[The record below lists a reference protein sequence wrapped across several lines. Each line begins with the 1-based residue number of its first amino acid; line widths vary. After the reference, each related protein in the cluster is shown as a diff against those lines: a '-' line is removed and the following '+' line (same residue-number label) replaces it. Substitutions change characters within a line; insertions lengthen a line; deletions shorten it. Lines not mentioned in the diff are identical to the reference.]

1 MKYLK
6 LFEEWSPKFNQTLQA
21 ALKTAQETRK
31 GFGKVAQDITD
42 YASKQVSKEI
52 FTLNLNGI
60 FKGQEV
66 DQEVK
71 IMHKAEVLLEPMTNV
86 SIGSQHGV
94 IMTMTQRPKFPATAL
109 IIPVLIPRSESH
121 SHSFITFKNYGD
133 RTDIEL
139 AVDIPVVINSE
150 WGNPGQA
157 MGSASPDRYSIDKL
171 LPINVRFSDRGSLE
185 DFLAMLI
192 QSILS
197 SNEGGSPAEGDRYGY
212 TTTNPLVMQYGG
224 FSKLT
229 PEEQEKNYQK
239 LPGLTKEKQDI
250 LEFIQKNLLDKDIRN
265 LLM

>member
-94 IMTMTQRPKFPATAL
+94 IMTQLTGKL

-139 AVDIPVVINSE
+139 AVDIPLVINSFK
-150 WGNPGQA
+150 GQA

-185 DFLAMLI
+185 DFLAI
-192 QSILS
+192 KNNFNI
-197 SNEGGSPAEGDRYGY
+197 
-212 TTTNPLVMQYGG
+212 
-224 FSKLT
+224 KL
-229 PEEQEKNYQK
+229 
-239 LPGLTKEKQDI
+239 
-250 LEFIQKNLLDKDIRN
+250 
-265 LLM
+265 

>member
-66 DQEVK
+66 DEEVK

-86 SIGSQHGV
+86 SIGSQQGV
-94 IMTMTQRPKFPATAL
+94 IMTKFDDAL

-133 RTDIEL
+133 RTDIKL
-139 AVDIPVVINSE
+139 AVDIPVGYYSRKQQ
-150 WGNPGQA
+150 QA

-185 DFLAMLI
+185 NFLAMLI

-197 SNEGGSPAEGDRYGY
+197 SNEGGSPAEPDRYGY
-212 TTTNPLVMQYGG
+212 TTTNTAILNTGG
-224 FSKLT
+224 FSKCT
-229 PEEQEKNYQK
+229 PEEQEKWYEK

>member
-6 LFEEWSPKFNQTLQA
+6 LFEEWSPKFNKTLQV

-66 DQEVK
+66 DEEVK

-86 SIGSQHGV
+86 SIG
-94 IMTMTQRPKFPATAL
+94 PKFSTMAL

-139 AVDIPVVINSE
+139 AVDIPVESASSMIKKRRAGLPQDGLCV
-150 WGNPGQA
+150 
-157 MGSASPDRYSIDKL
+157 GSASPDRYSIDKL

-197 SNEGGSPAEGDRYGY
+197 SNEGGRPAEGDRYGY
-212 TTTNPLVMQYGG
+212 TTTNTAILNTGG
-224 FSKLT
+224 FSKCT
-229 PEEQEKNYQK
+229 PEEQEKYYEK

>member
-66 DQEVK
+66 DEEVK

-86 SIGSQHGV
+86 SIGSQQGV
-94 IMTMTQRPKFPATAL
+94 IMTMTQRPKFPAMAL

-133 RTDIEL
+133 RTDIKL
-139 AVDIPVVINSE
+139 AVDIPVGYYSRKQQ
-150 WGNPGQA
+150 QA

-185 DFLAMLI
+185 NFLAMLI

-197 SNEGGSPAEGDRYGY
+197 SNEGGRPAEPDRYGY
-212 TTTNPLVMQYGG
+212 TTTNTAILNTGG
-224 FSKLT
+224 FSKCT
-229 PEEQEKNYQK
+229 PEEQEKWYEK

>member
-66 DQEVK
+66 DEEVK

-86 SIGSQHGV
+86 SIGSQQGV
-94 IMTMTQRPKFPATAL
+94 IMTKFDDAL

-133 RTDIEL
+133 RTDIKL
-139 AVDIPVVINSE
+139 AVDIPVGYYSRKQQ
-150 WGNPGQA
+150 QA

-185 DFLAMLI
+185 NFLAMLI

-212 TTTNPLVMQYGG
+212 TTTNTAILNTGG
-224 FSKLT
+224 FSKCT
-229 PEEQEKNYQK
+229 PEEQEKWYEK

>member
-6 LFEEWSPKFNQTLQA
+6 LFEEWSPKFNKTLQA

-71 IMHKAEVLLEPMTNV
+71 IMHKAEVLLEPMT
-86 SIGSQHGV
+86 IG
-94 IMTMTQRPKFPATAL
+94 PKIAAVRSHYQL

-139 AVDIPVVINSE
+139 AVDIPLVINSFK
-150 WGNPGQA
+150 GQA

-197 SNEGGSPAEGDRYGY
+197 SNEGGSPAEPDRYGY
-212 TTTNPLVMQYGG
+212 TTAAGWPD
-224 FSKLT
+224 
-229 PEEQEKNYQK
+229 EK

>member
-66 DQEVK
+66 DEEVK

-86 SIGSQHGV
+86 SIGSQQGV
-94 IMTMTQRPKFPATAL
+94 IMTKFDDAL

-139 AVDIPVVINSE
+139 AVDIQRDG
-150 WGNPGQA
+150 WGLPQDGLCV
-157 MGSASPDRYSIDKL
+157 GSASPDRYSIDKL

-185 DFLAMLI
+185 NFLAMLI

-197 SNEGGSPAEGDRYGY
+197 SNEGGRPAEPDRYGY
-212 TTTNPLVMQYGG
+212 TTTNTAILNTGG
-224 FSKLT
+224 FSKCT
-229 PEEQEKNYQK
+229 PEEQEKWYEK

>member
-6 LFEEWSPKFNQTLQA
+6 LFEEWSPKFNKTLQA

-71 IMHKAEVLLEPMTNV
+71 IMHKAEVLLEPMTNAQFIV
-86 SIGSQHGV
+86 LSL
-94 IMTMTQRPKFPATAL
+94 TQLTGKL

-139 AVDIPVVINSE
+139 AVDIPVGYYSRKQQ
-150 WGNPGQA
+150 QA

-197 SNEGGSPAEGDRYGY
+197 SNEGGSPAEPDRYGY
-212 TTTNPLVMQYGG
+212 TTTNTAILNTGG
-224 FSKLT
+224 FSKCT
-229 PEEQEKNYQK
+229 PEEQEKYYEK

>member
-71 IMHKAEVLLEPMTNV
+71 IMHKAEVLLEPMT
-86 SIGSQHGV
+86 IG
-94 IMTMTQRPKFPATAL
+94 PKIAAVRSHYQL

-197 SNEGGSPAEGDRYGY
+197 SNEGGSPAEPDRYGY
-212 TTTNPLVMQYGG
+212 TTTNTAILNTGG
-224 FSKLT
+224 FSKCT
-229 PEEQEKNYQK
+229 PEEQEKYYEK

>member
-94 IMTMTQRPKFPATAL
+94 IMTQLTGKL

-197 SNEGGSPAEGDRYGY
+197 SNEGGSPAEPDRYGY
-212 TTTNPLVMQYGG
+212 TTAAGWPD
-224 FSKLT
+224 
-229 PEEQEKNYQK
+229 EK

>member
-71 IMHKAEVLLEPMTNV
+71 IMHKAEVLLEPMT
-86 SIGSQHGV
+86 IG
-94 IMTMTQRPKFPATAL
+94 PKIAAVRSHYQL

-139 AVDIPVVINSE
+139 AVDIPLVINSFK
-150 WGNPGQA
+150 GQA

-197 SNEGGSPAEGDRYGY
+197 SNEGGSPAEPDRYGY
-212 TTTNPLVMQYGG
+212 TTTNTAILNTGG
-224 FSKLT
+224 FSKCT
-229 PEEQEKNYQK
+229 PEEQEKYYEK